1 MNLAK
6 FLSTR
11 TPFFYGWLILGTSG
25 STQIVRNAAATLT
38 LAVFMYPMAE
48 DLGWSR
54 TVLAGAVSVGGL
66 ASTFIS
72 PVTGWLIDKY
82 GARAVLTSSIM
93 ILGVSTF
100 LTGWATIPIAFYITY
115 GIGRII
121 FSSPVQIG
129 SSVVVSR
136 WFIQKRGR
144 ANGILTFCH
153 SIGMTGFPLM
163 ASILIGIYGW
173 QVAWHLLGVGVW
185 VIALLPVFLL
195 LAETPESVGLL
206 PDGDKESS
214 IASTEANTTAIIEEI
229 YWTLKEALRTP
240 ALWQLALGGGLLL
253 LIHSGTNTHM
263 AAFFQDAGLT
273 ANQAAIAV
281 SLNAIFTGVG

>member
-11 TPFFYGWLILGTSG
+11 TPFFYGWFILGTSG

-48 DLGWSR
+48 ELGWSR

-136 WFIQKRGR
+136 SVSYTHLR
-144 ANGILTFCH
+144 AH
-153 SIGMTGFPLM
+153 
-163 ASILIGIYGW
+163 
-173 QVAWHLLGVGVW
+173 
-185 VIALLPVFLL
+185 
-195 LAETPESVGLL
+195 ET
-206 PDGDKESS
+206 
-214 IASTEANTTAIIEEI
+214 
-229 YWTLKEALRTP
+229 
-240 ALWQLALGGGLLL
+240 
-253 LIHSGTNTHM
+253 
-263 AAFFQDAGLT
+263 
-273 ANQAAIAV
+273 
-281 SLNAIFTGVG
+281 